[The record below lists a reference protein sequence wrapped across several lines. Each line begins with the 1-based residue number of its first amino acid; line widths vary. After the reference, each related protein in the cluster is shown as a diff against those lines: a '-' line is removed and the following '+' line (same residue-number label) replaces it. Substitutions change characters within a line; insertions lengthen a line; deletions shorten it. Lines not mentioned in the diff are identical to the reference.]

1 MQQLIYFL
9 QKYKYFLYFIFL
21 EIIAVA
27 LIINNHSFHKSK
39 FINSANVISGGLLD
53 KTNNIN
59 QYLKL
64 KSENDLLLEENTAL
78 KNKLEQLYTT
88 IDTTQLRTVDDSIYY
103 KQKYQYISG
112 KIIDNNY
119 HTPYNFLTIN
129 RGQHHNVAHEMA
141 VVNSKG
147 IIGITENV
155 SGSYARVQSILN
167 KNSKINARLKNSHH
181 FGTLEWN
188 GENINIV
195 QLSDIPR
202 QAALTI
208 GDTIITGGKS
218 SIFPEGLPIGTVENI
233 PEKVSAINTINIR
246 LFNDMTNIGSVNIIT
261 NFHKNEIKDLSNPNE

>member
-9 QKYKYFLYFIFL
+9 QKYKYFLYFLFL
-21 EIIAVA
+21 EIAAVA

-39 FINSANVISGGLLD
+39 FINSANVISGDLLD
-53 KTNNIN
+53 RANNIS
-59 QYLKL
+59 QYLQL
-64 KSENDLLLEENTAL
+64 KTENDILLQENTIL
-78 KNKLEQLYTT
+78 KNKLEQLYTA
-88 IDTTQLRTVDDSIYY
+88 IDTSQLKTVIDSIQY

-119 HTPYNFLTIN
+119 HTPYNFITIN
-129 RGQHHNVAHEMA
+129 RGKNENVSHEMA

-155 SGSYARVQSILN
+155 SGNYARVQSILN
-167 KNSKINARLKNSHH
+167 KNSKINARLKNSRH

-188 GENINIV
+188 GENIHIV

-202 QAALTI
+202 QTVLTI

-218 SIFPEGLPIGTVENI
+218 SIFPEGLPIGTVESI
-233 PEKVSAINTINIR
+233 PEKISAINTIEIK

-261 NFHKNEIKDLSNPNE
+261 NFHKTEINELNKQNE

>member
-78 KNKLEQLYTT
+78 KNKLQKLYTA
-88 IDTTQLRTVDDSIYY
+88 IDTTQLKTVDDSIHY

-112 KIIDNNY
+112 KIIDNSY

-129 RGQHHNVAHEMA
+129 RGRNNNVAHEMA

-167 KNSKINARLKNSHH
+167 KNSRINARLKNSHH

-202 QAALTI
+202 QAVLAI

-218 SIFPEGLPIGTVENI
+218 SIFPEGLPIGTVESV
-233 PEKVSAINTINIR
+233 PEKVSAINTINIK

-261 NFHKNEIKDLSNPNE
+261 NFHKTEIKDLNNQNE